1 MPSMPSSIS
10 PVFQPA
16 IAIYSIAEAAS
27 EAENL
32 VLAPISRALA
42 RSWSKSS
49 PVAPEMA
56 ETLLIS
62 WSKSAAVLTAAVPKP
77 VTAAVT
83 GKNFLPTPSTAEP
96 TVCIFSPTASIL
108 ARVVL
113 VTAACSC
120 RDLRFCS
127 VSTISRWSAS
137 YCSCVI
143 LPSASCWFAC
153 SAAVFKVVSFS
164 LVASMASF
172 SIFCFWVTASV
183 LEGSSFRSLLTS
195 LSPAC
200 VVLMDLLTPSSA
212 LDNFVVSPPIS
223 TVMPAILDAMRI
235 TTSFGA

>member
-1 MPSMPSSIS
+1 MIPSMPSSMS

-16 IAIYSIAEAAS
+16 IAMYSIAEAAS
-27 EAENL
+27 EAENF

-83 GKNFLPTPSTAEP
+83 GKSFLPTPSTAEP

-172 SIFCFWVTASV
+172 SIRCF
-183 LEGSSFRSLLTS
+183 
-195 LSPAC
+195 
-200 VVLMDLLTPSSA
+200 
-212 LDNFVVSPPIS
+212 
-223 TVMPAILDAMRI
+223 
-235 TTSFGA
+235 